1 MESDLGKLFIGGISW
16 DTDEERLKE
25 YFSKYGEVVEAVI
38 MRDRTT
44 GRARGFGFVVFTDP
58 AVAERVIMD
67 KHMIDGRTVE
77 AKKAVPRDDQHI
89 LNRNASSIHGS
100 PGPGHT
106 KKIFVGGLASTVTD
120 SDFKKYFEQFGN
132 ITDVVVMYDHN
143 TQRPRG
149 FGFITYDSEDAV
161 DRVLHKTFHELNGK
175 MVEVKRAVPKELSPG
190 PSRSPLIGYNYG
202 LSRTN
207 NFLNAYAQGYNMSSV
222 RGFGMRMD
230 SRFSPLASGRSGFPT
245 FGTTGYG
252 MGINLEPGLSPSY
265 GGAANFGNSPG
276 YGRIL
281 SPYYNGNSSR
291 YSTPIGYGVGN
302 ARNDSVLS
310 PTRRNVWGNGSPNTA
325 ANPPSPGAFLGSG
338 SGNFG
343 VSFGNSGAN
352 WGPSHVSAQGG
363 GSASGY
369 TSGSM
374 GYGSA
379 GDSSYGL
386 GGGGYGRNSSTGA
399 APNSSFAGSTGV
411 YEGAYGDLYRGG
423 SVYGD
428 STWRPGT
435 PELDGAGSFGYGL
448 GNIASDVTTKSSDG
462 YIGSYGVTSRQSN
475 RGIAT

>member
-44 GRARGFGFVVFTDP
+44 GRARGFGFVVFADP
-58 AVAERVIMD
+58 AAAERVIMD

-89 LNRNASSIHGS
+89 LNRNTSSIHGS
-100 PGPGHT
+100 PGPGRT

-120 SDFKKYFEQFGN
+120 NDFKMYFEHFGN

-175 MVEVKRAVPKELSPG
+175 MVEVKKAVPKELSPG

-207 NFLNAYAQGYNMSSV
+207 NLLNAYAQGYNVNSV
-222 RGFGMRMD
+222 GGFGMRMD
-230 SRFSPLASGRSGFPT
+230 SRFSPLASGRSGFPP

-252 MGINLEPGLSPSY
+252 MGINLEPGLTPSY
-265 GGAANFGNSPG
+265 GGGSNFGNNPG
-276 YGRIL
+276 YGRML
-281 SPYYNGNSSR
+281 TPYYSGNSTR
-291 YSTPIGYGVGN
+291 QTTPIGYGIGN

-310 PTRRNVWGNGSPNTA
+310 PTTRNVWGNGGLSTTT
-325 ANPPSPGAFLGSG
+325 NPASPGAFLSSG

-343 VSFGNSGAN
+343 VSFGNNGVN
-352 WGPSHVSAQGG
+352 WGPSPISAQGG
-363 GSASGY
+363 GNASAY
-369 TSGSM
+369 TSGNM
-374 GYGSA
+374 GYGS
-379 GDSSYGL
+379 GDSGYGF
-386 GGGGYGRNSSTGA
+386 GGGGYGRNSSSGA
-399 APNSSFAGSTGV
+399 APNSSLSGSSGA
-411 YEGAYGDLYRGG
+411 YEGSYGDLYRSG

-428 STWRPGT
+428 STWRSGT
-435 PELDGAGSFGYGL
+435 PELEGTGSFGYGL
-448 GNIASDVTTKSSDG
+448 GNIASDVSAKNSEG
-462 YIGSYGVTSRQSN
+462 YIGSYGVTTRQSN